1 MSVDIAILVG
11 VGGALIAFF
20 GYVLNRDNNKKNSAV
35 SEAGMKVTLD
45 HIVRVVDDIKVDV
58 KTSKEQMNELSRN
71 LARIEEITKSAQQRI
86 DKLEQ
91 KKNEN

>member
-11 VGGALIAFF
+11 VGGILIAFL
-20 GYVLNRDNNKKNSAV
+20 GYVLNRDNSKKSSAI

-45 HIVRVVDDIKVDV
+45 HICRVVDDIKVDV

>member
-11 VGGALIAFF
+11 VGGILIAFL
-20 GYVLNRDNNKKNSAV
+20 GYVLNRDNSKKSSAI

-45 HIVRVVDDIKVDV
+45 HICRVVDDIKIDV

>member
-11 VGGALIAFF
+11 IGGGLIALFS
-20 GYVLNRDNNKKNSAV
+20 YILNRDSNKKNSAV

-45 HIVRVVDDIKVDV
+45 HICRVVDDIKIDV

-71 LARIEEITKSAQQRI
+71 LARIEEITKSEQQRI

-91 KKNEN
+91 KKNGN